1 MDLVLNKNYV
11 FKRKKIGRIGIIDV
25 GSNSVRLVVFD
36 GFSRSPAYFFNEKV
50 LCGLGKG
57 SDQKRKLNSWG
68 KMEAIKAI
76 KRFIAITKKMNLTEL
91 VGVATAAVRNAADGE
106 AFVRKVYEETN
117 LLLHV
122 ASGA

>member
-11 FKRKKIGRIGIIDV
+11 FKRNKIGRIGIIDV

-50 LCGLGKG
+50 LCCLGKG
-57 SDQKRKLNSWG
+57 SDQKKKLNSWG

-76 KRFIAITKKMNLTEL
+76 KRFIAITKK
-91 VGVATAAVRNAADGE
+91 
-106 AFVRKVYEETN
+106 
-117 LLLHV
+117 
-122 ASGA
+122 